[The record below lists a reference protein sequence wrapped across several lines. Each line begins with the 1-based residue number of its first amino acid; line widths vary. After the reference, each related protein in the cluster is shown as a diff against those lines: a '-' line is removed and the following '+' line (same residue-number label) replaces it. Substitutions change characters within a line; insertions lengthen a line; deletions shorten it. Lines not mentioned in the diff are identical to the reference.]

1 MARCLDVCLHE
12 KYFLS
17 SVSFTVFIHFI
28 QLGKNSSE
36 IKTEKIKNGDY
47 APKRI
52 IIQKF
57 YKQFYIYF

>member
-17 SVSFTVFIHFI
+17 SVSFTVFVHFI

-57 YKQFYIYF
+57 